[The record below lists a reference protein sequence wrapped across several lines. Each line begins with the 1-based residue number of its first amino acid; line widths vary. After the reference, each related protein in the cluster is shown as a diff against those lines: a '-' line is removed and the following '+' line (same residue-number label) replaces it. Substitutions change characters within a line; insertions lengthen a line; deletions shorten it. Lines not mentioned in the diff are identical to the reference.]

1 MLKLA
6 SLQAV
11 AHGSDSVLYFQIRQ
25 SRGASEKF
33 HGAVIDHYGGE
44 DSRVFQE
51 VCDLGRTLKQLKEA
65 AGSNTPKQAAILCD
79 TESRWAMEDAMG
91 PRNQGLPDKKT
102 IQGFYSGLRQMGLNV
117 DILDETQSL
126 DGYRLVI
133 APMLYML
140 KN

>member
-79 TESRWAMEDAMG
+79 TESRWAWKVPWGQETRDF
-91 PRNQGLPDKKT
+91 LTKKRYKAFT
-102 IQGFYSGLRQMGLNV
+102 AGSV
-117 DILDETQSL
+117 KWDST
-126 DGYRLVI
+126 
-133 APMLYML
+133 
-140 KN
+140 